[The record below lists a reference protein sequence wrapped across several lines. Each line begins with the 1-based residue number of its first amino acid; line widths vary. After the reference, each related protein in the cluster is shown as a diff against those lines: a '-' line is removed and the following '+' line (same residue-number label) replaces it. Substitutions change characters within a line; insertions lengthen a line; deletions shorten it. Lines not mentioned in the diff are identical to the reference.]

1 MSRFSQEEI
10 DKRVKEEREIR
21 LSKLKENIEALE
33 KAKARE
39 EEGKSEELHDYGN
52 EEEKQEWMKAKTQKR
67 YSRKEHHSRS
77 RSRSRRSHTHRRI
90 HPEREAQRLR
100 ARWTPPGT
108 GNTFPKRD
116 TFLRPPASR
125 CNRNRKGF

>member
-1 MSRFSQEEI
+1 M
-10 DKRVKEEREIR
+10 KEEREIR

-77 RSRSRRSHTHRRI
+77 RSRSHNSHNSRSGSRSRSHHHHHRHHR
-90 HPEREAQRLR
+90 HHRH
-100 ARWTPPGT
+100 
-108 GNTFPKRD
+108 
-116 TFLRPPASR
+116 
-125 CNRNRKGF
+125 